1 MQGST
6 VQQNDIDAV
15 LLPASSPER
24 SAMPLPSD
32 TPATPDAS
40 APPRRMLL
48 RLAAAAGALGTAILA
63 GCGFGGRPAARS
75 AADMAFRRQSAR
87 HLYGRYA
94 NRIYR
99 GMLPPMLY
107 AVGTLEVNLAAN
119 GQVRSVRWMRGP
131 THVPE
136 VMREIETMVRA
147 ASPFPPPG
155 SGGGRYVDTWL
166 WDRSGRFQLDSL
178 TEGQLRA

>member
-1 MQGST
+1 MS
-6 VQQNDIDAV
+6 
-15 LLPASSPER
+15 LPSQTPVSPET
-24 SAMPLPSD
+24 L
-32 TPATPDAS
+32 TL
-40 APPRRMLL
+40 PRRLLL
-48 RLAAAAGALGTAILA
+48 RMAAAAGSVTAAVLA
-63 GCGFGGRPAARS
+63 GCGFSGRPAARS
-75 AADMAFRRQSAR
+75 EADMAFRRVAAR
-87 HLYGRYA
+87 HLYNRYN

-136 VMREIETMVRA
+136 VMREIETMVRSA
-147 ASPFPPPG
+147 APFPSPG
-155 SGGGRYVDTWL
+155 GRGGRYVDTWL